1 MDRYL
6 YIAMTGAKHA
16 LKAQQVNNHNLANA
30 NTPGFRADL
39 SCLLSRPVAGPGY
52 PSRVYSVETS
62 LGSSLAPGH
71 LITTGRDLDVAI
83 NGEGWLAVQARD
95 GTEAYTRRGDLQ
107 IVDGGLLQTGDG
119 QLVLGNAG
127 PVAIP
132 PAKQVTIGGDGTIT
146 VIPIGQPDNAAVVV
160 DRLRLVNPPPDAL
173 RKGDDG
179 LFRLDGGAAAVP
191 DAGVGVVSGALES
204 SNVNT
209 VDALVNMIDNARR
222 FEAYVKVMESAKSN
236 DKAGQRLLRAS

>member
-16 LKAQQVNNHNLANA
+16 LQAQQVNNHNLANA

-39 SCLLSRPVAGPGY
+39 DSLLSRPVTGPGY

-71 LITTGRDLDVAI
+71 LITTGRDLDMAI
-83 NGEGWLAVQARD
+83 NGKGWLAVQARD

-107 IVDGGLLQTGDG
+107 IGNGGLLQTGDG
-119 QLVLGNAG
+119 QLVLGNGG

-132 PAKQVTIGGDGTIT
+132 PAKEVTIGEDGTIT
-146 VIPIGQPDNAAVVV
+146 VIPLGQPDNAAVVL
-160 DRLRLVNPPPDAL
+160 DRLRLVNPSPDAL

-179 LFRLDGGAAAVP
+179 LFHLTGGGTAAPDAAVS
-191 DAGVGVVSGALES
+191 VLSGALES

-209 VDALVNMIDNARR
+209 VDALVTMIDNARN
-222 FEAYVKVMESAKSN
+222 FETYVKLMESAKSN
-236 DKAGQRLLRAS
+236 DEAGQQLLRTS

>member
-39 SCLLSRPVAGPGY
+39 NALLSRPVAGPGY
-52 PSRVYSVETS
+52 PSRVYSVETA
-62 LGSSLAPGH
+62 LGSSFAPGH
-71 LITTGRDLDVAI
+71 LITTGRSLDVAL
-83 NGEGWLAVQARD
+83 NGAGWLAVQAKD
-95 GTEAYTRRGDLQ
+95 GTEAYTRRGDLR
-107 IVDGGLLQTGDG
+107 ITAGGLLQTGAG
-119 QLVLGNAG
+119 ELVLGNGG

-132 PAKQVTIGGDGTIT
+132 PAKQVSIGQDGTIT
-146 VIPIGQPDNAAVVV
+146 VIPIGQPDNAPVVL
-160 DRLRLVNPPPDAL
+160 DRLRLVNPPSAAL
-173 RKGDDG
+173 RKGEDG
-179 LFRLDGGAAAVP
+179 LFRLEGGTAATA
-191 DAGVGVVSGALES
+191 DAGVSVVSGALES

-222 FEAYVKVMESAKSN
+222 FEAYVKLMESAKSN
-236 DKAGQRLLRAS
+236 DETGQRLLRAS

>member
-1 MDRYL
+1 MDRYI

-16 LKAQQVNNHNLANA
+16 LKAQQVISNNLANA

-39 SCLLSRPVAGPGY
+39 HALLSRPVTGPGY

-62 LGSSLAPGH
+62 LGSSLAQGH
-71 LITTGRDLDVAI
+71 LMSTGRELDVAI

-95 GTEAYTRRGDLQ
+95 GTEAYTRRGDLR
-107 IVDGGLLQTGDG
+107 ITDGGLLQTGSG

-132 PAKQVTIGGDGTIT
+132 PAKKVTIGQDGTIT
-146 VIPIGQPDNAAVVV
+146 VIPLGQSANAPVVV
-160 DRLRLVNPPPDAL
+160 DRLRLVNPPPEAL
-173 RKGDDG
+173 HKGEDG
-179 LFRLDGGAAAVP
+179 LFRLEGGAVATA
-191 DAGVGVVSGALES
+191 DAGVSVVSGALEA

-209 VDALVNMIDNARR
+209 VEALVNMIDNARH
-222 FEAYVKVMESAKSN
+222 FETYVKLIEIAKGT
-236 DKAGQRLLRAS
+236 DKAGQRLLRTS

>member
-16 LKAQQVNNHNLANA
+16 LQAQQVNNHNLANA

-39 SCLLSRPVAGPGY
+39 DCLLSRAVTGPGY
-52 PSRVYSVETS
+52 ASRVYSVETS
-62 LGSSLAPGH
+62 LGSSLTPGH

-83 NGEGWLAVQARD
+83 NGEGWLAVQASD

-107 IVDGGLLQTGDG
+107 IAEGGLLQTGAG
-119 QLVLGNAG
+119 QLVLGNGG

-132 PAKQVTIGGDGTIT
+132 PAKQVTIGQDGTIT
-146 VIPIGQPDNAAVVV
+146 VIPIGQPDNAPVVL
-160 DRLRLVNPPPDAL
+160 DRLRLVNPPPAAL

-179 LFRLDGGAAAVP
+179 LFRLSGGATAAP
-191 DAGVGVVSGALES
+191 DAGVSVVSGALEA

-209 VDALVNMIDNARR
+209 VTALVNMIDNARR
-222 FEAYVKVMESAKSN
+222 FEAYVKLMESAKAN
-236 DKAGQRLLRAS
+236 DEAGQRLLRAS

>member
-1 MDRYL
+1 MDRFL

-39 SCLLSRPVAGPGY
+39 DGLLSQSVTGPGY
-52 PSRVYSVETS
+52 ASRVYSVETA
-62 LGSSLAPGH
+62 LGSSMTPGH
-71 LITTGRDLDVAI
+71 LTSTGRSLDVAV
-83 NGEGWLAVQARD
+83 NGEGWFAVQARD

-107 IVDGGLLQTGDG
+107 IANGGLLQTGDG
-119 QLVLGNAG
+119 HLVLGNAG

-132 PAKQVTIGGDGTIT
+132 PAKQITVGQDGTIT
-146 VIPIGQPDNAAVVV
+146 IIPVGQSDNAPVVL
-160 DRLRLVNPPPDAL
+160 DRLRLVNPPSTAL

-179 LFRLDGGAAAVP
+179 LFRLNGGEPAEA
-191 DAGVGVVSGALES
+191 DAGVSVASGALEA

-209 VDALVNMIDNARR
+209 VDALVNMIDNARH
-222 FEAYVKVMESAKSN
+222 FETYVKLMETAKSN
-236 DKAGQRLLRAS
+236 DEAGQRLLRAS